1 MHVARQSE
9 TVVPSQNRVA
19 AGITTRAVAALV
31 FLALCG
37 LGLVDARAGASFT
50 LSGDTL
56 TAQGGYLGGGGFG
69 PDLQWAHPSTNY
81 NYLITS
87 TGSDGVKDTNR
98 PGYPGADWNTPVKED
113 AQTVYGTV
121 PYPLLL
127 SGYTNLLGGEP
138 TVISGRIPANGLAMS
153 DGNEG
158 NEFLQIGIATK
169 ETVNG
174 ALGFYMSGM
183 VNKTIFL
190 TFANPAGATHG
201 ASIGRDG
208 AFGPSLS
215 FNGALDLDYEL
226 VIDPALSL
234 ASFRIDNGGGWSAY
248 QSLGLTAGMVAQLDE
263 AALLVQLF
271 GGNSDDGSAAS
282 ATFGDIQLVVPEPTA
297 LVLAGLTCVFG
308 VVRRGRCRRRG

>member
-1 MHVARQSE
+1 
-9 TVVPSQNRVA
+9 
-19 AGITTRAVAALV
+19 VAALV
-31 FLALCG
+31 FLVALCG
-37 LGLVDARAGASFT
+37 PGLADARAGASFT

-81 NYLITS
+81 NFIITS
-87 TGSDGVKDTNR
+87 TGSDGVTDTNR

-127 SGYTNLLGGEP
+127 SGYSNLLGGEP

-153 DGNEG
+153 DGNDA
-158 NEFLQIGIATK
+158 NEFLQIGVATK
-169 ETVNG
+169 EAVNG
-174 ALGFYMSGM
+174 ALGFYMSGL
-183 VNKTIFL
+183 VNKTVFL
-190 TFANPAGATHG
+190 TFSNPAGPNHA

-208 AFGPSLS
+208 AFGPTLT

-234 ASFRIDNGGGWSAY
+234 AKFRIDNGGGWSAY
-248 QSLGLTAGMVAQLDE
+248 QSLALTAGMVAQFDE
-263 AALLVQLF
+263 AALLVGLF
-271 GGNSDDGSAAS
+271 GGNSDDGSAAF
-282 ATFGDIQLVVPEPTA
+282 ATFGDIRFVVPEP
-297 LVLAGLTCVFG
+297 AGLSLAALACALG
-308 VVRRGRCRRRG
+308 VVRRGRRVRRG